1 MPHGGLGTLAPSQQP
16 TPGIW
21 VERGAIAD
29 AAVRR
34 LWLRSFENVQ
44 TTAAG
49 LTTTTA
55 LQGSGGLVAGAGC
68 GVAAARFTRSSDSLV
83 MTVAADDI
91 IAVSAT

>member
-1 MPHGGLGTLAPSQQP
+1 
-16 TPGIW
+16 

-49 LTTTTA
+49 LTATTM
-55 LQGSGGLVAGAGC
+55 LQGGTPPAGC